1 MASLLIVIIYI
12 CFISL
17 GLPDSLLGS
26 AWPTMY
32 PEFDV
37 PVSYAGLVSM
47 IISFGTIFSSLQS
60 DRLTKKLGVKYVVLF
75 SVILTSLSLFGFSL
89 ANKFWM
95 LLVLAIPYGLGAG
108 SIDAALN
115 NYVAINYKSHHMSWL
130 HCMWGLGASI
140 SPYIM
145 GYALTYNDSWN
156 NGYLYVSIIQASI
169 AFIVLISLPLWKKS
183 IFKENVEIKE
193 EDKKPLSL
201 KQIFSI
207 KGTKTVIITFFCY
220 CALEST
226 AMLWAGSYL
235 VLHNNM
241 DEKLAASLASMVF
254 LGITIGRAINGFL
267 TFKINDKNLIRIGS
281 IVIIL
286 GISLLFV
293 FKNEVV
299 SLISLFTIGL
309 GCAPIYPCI
318 IHSTPI
324 MFGKEKSQAIIGVQ
338 MASAYV
344 GSCFMPPLF
353 GIIANHI
360 SVSLYP
366 AYILL
371 LVVVMVI
378 MHEILV
384 KSTSKN

>member
-1 MASLLIVIIYI
+1 M
-12 CFISL
+12 
-17 GLPDSLLGS
+17 
-26 AWPTMY
+26 
-32 PEFDV
+32 
-37 PVSYAGLVSM
+37 
-47 IISFGTIFSSLQS
+47 
-60 DRLTKKLGVKYVVLF
+60 
-75 SVILTSLSLFGFSL
+75 
-89 ANKFWM
+89 
-95 LLVLAIPYGLGAG
+95 
-108 SIDAALN
+108 
-115 NYVAINYKSHHMSWL
+115 
-130 HCMWGLGASI
+130 
-140 SPYIM
+140 
-145 GYALTYNDSWN
+145 
-156 NGYLYVSIIQASI
+156 
-169 AFIVLISLPLWKKS
+169 
-183 IFKENVEIKE
+183 
-193 EDKKPLSL
+193 
-201 KQIFSI
+201 
-207 KGTKTVIITFFCY
+207 ITFFCY